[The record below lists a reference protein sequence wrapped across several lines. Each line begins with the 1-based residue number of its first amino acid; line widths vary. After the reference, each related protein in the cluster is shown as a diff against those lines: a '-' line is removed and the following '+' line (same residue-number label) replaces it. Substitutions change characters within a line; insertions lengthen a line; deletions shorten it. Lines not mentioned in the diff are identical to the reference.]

1 MVRWYVYFY
10 KEVSVYNGGLN
21 LGFLYLVIRVF
32 WDKSA
37 MTHLQFVFS
46 VPREYV
52 HKNDVSA
59 MMCFRIVFSVP
70 DWYVYFPVP
79 DRYLYY
85 KTESVYDGGLN
96 LGFLYSVITGIL
108 GRVSYDVF
116 AIWFFCTL

>member
-37 MTHLQFVFS
+37 MTHLQFGFS

-116 AIWFFCTL
+116 AIWFFCT